1 MPIADL
7 KPTGAATSAGL
18 RLGEAMDRKIER
30 PAWHKQRRLIVALAG
45 AVLVA
50 LTAWLLAPPAGRTLK
65 IDNAAVTIAE
75 ARRAPF
81 EDFVPVRGRV
91 VPLTTVYLDAI
102 EGGRVERIHVE
113 DGAGL
118 AVGAPIVELSNTA
131 LQLTVITSEAN
142 ITEQLNSLRNIEL
155 TLERDRLQH
164 ARDLVEIEY
173 QITRLDR
180 ILERRKTLAKTGAV
194 SDAELQNAADEHDYY
209 LRKRAVV
216 QDSQRTNARLQAM
229 QMAQMREATAQLQK
243 NLEFARKNVES
254 LFVRAPIAGKLTA
267 FNVEVG
273 QSLAPGTR
281 IGQIDDPTRYKV
293 SADID
298 EFYLGRVDIGQ
309 TASVSVDGR
318 DRALRVAKIYPQ
330 IRDGKFNVDLT
341 FSDAP
346 PDDVRRGQ
354 TVQLKLTLGD
364 TTEALLIP
372 DGAFYQDTGGQWLF
386 VVSADGRQAARR
398 TVRLGRRNA
407 RFIEVLDG
415 LEPGERI
422 VTSPYTG
429 FLDKDRLQLASSS
442 IASEGE

>member
-1 MPIADL
+1 MGIAEP
-7 KPTGAATSAGL
+7 KPAATAAASL
-18 RLGEAMDRKIER
+18 RPGAAMDRRIER
-30 PAWHKQRRLIVALAG
+30 PAWHTQRRLIAAAAAAALIALAVW
-45 AVLVA
+45 A
-50 LTAWLLAPPAGRTLK
+50 LAPPAGRTLK
-65 IDNAAVTIAE
+65 VDSTAVTVAE
-75 ARRAPF
+75 ARRGPF

-102 EGGRVERIHVE
+102 EGGRVEKVHVE
-113 DGAGL
+113 DGAVL
-118 AVGAPIVELSNTA
+118 DAGAPIVELSNTA

-142 ITEQLNSLRNIEL
+142 VTEQLNSLRNIEL

-164 ARDLVEIEY
+164 ARDLVEIDY
-173 QITRLDR
+173 QITRLGR
-180 ILERRKTLAKTGAV
+180 MLERRKALAKTGAV
-194 SDAELQNAADEHDYY
+194 SDAELQNAADEYDYY
-209 LRKRAVV
+209 VRKRAVV

-309 TASVSVDGR
+309 TASVGIDGR
-318 DRALRVAKIYPQ
+318 DYALRVAKVYPQ
-330 IRDGKFNVDLT
+330 VRDGKFNVDLT
-341 FSDAP
+341 FTDRP
-346 PDDVRRGQ
+346 PVDVRRGQ

-364 TTEALLIP
+364 TAEALVIP

-386 VVSADGRQAARR
+386 VVSADGRHAVRR
-398 TVRLGRRNA
+398 NVRLGRRNA

-415 LEPGERI
+415 LEPGERV

-429 FLDKDRLQLASSS
+429 FLDKDRLQLAS
-442 IASEGE
+442 